1 MARSA
6 DKIADRRARRSSR
19 THQSFALELD
29 AELQALG
36 DARRFLLKYEC
47 IFRIENIV
55 GRFSPQGKPE
65 VEIGRGHGAV
75 VAQMGGHRWSLIRS
89 AHEPDRRPE
98 GLQLLKMPV
107 SIVNCAIEDR
117 ANTRVPPD

>member
-1 MARSA
+1 MSRSA

-19 THQSFALELD
+19 SHQSFALELD

-36 DARRFLLKYEC
+36 DPRRFLLKYEC

-55 GRFSPQGKPE
+55 GRFSPQGKPA

-75 VAQMGGHRWSLIRS
+75 VARSEERRVGEECVSTCRSRWSPY
-89 AHEPDRRPE
+89 H
-98 GLQLLKMPV
+98 
-107 SIVNCAIEDR
+107 
-117 ANTRVPPD
+117 